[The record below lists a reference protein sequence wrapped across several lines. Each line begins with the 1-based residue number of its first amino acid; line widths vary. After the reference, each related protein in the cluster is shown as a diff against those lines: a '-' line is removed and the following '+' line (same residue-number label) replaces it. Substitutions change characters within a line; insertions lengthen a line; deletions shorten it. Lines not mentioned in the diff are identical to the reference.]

1 MVAGSRKK
9 QAHLVSAGNTTNTG
23 ETLQSHQSK
32 RKQSL
37 SVDQAIASVGDFGLA
52 QKLQI
57 LLCVLTHAI
66 AALITILV
74 VYSSNYVGDLNHIV
88 RCVGEDTKAC
98 EDALSDSHHKH
109 NKFCEIP
116 RSRWEYKEYSTLVT
130 DFDLVCGK
138 EWLVYLAMT
147 IYFVGAAAG
156 TFAWVALADRNQ
168 RRTILNLGRTLAG
181 IFSILVA
188 TAPVMWLLLIF
199 RLFLGVSVSLMT
211 ISGFVLS
218 YDITGTPW
226 RPYCGIF
233 LQGGFSFGAAVGTFL
248 AWLLPRWRWLCFT
261 TGLLPIILTFTTWMF
276 MIESPQWLLEQGRKG
291 EATSAIASIAFGN
304 HSRPP
309 DSPLADPV
317 QILSNPRRRVI
328 DMLKNARLFR
338 RTFFQGVV
346 WVSIMVTYYSVMIM
360 YDLLTINAKDTGME
374 LGFTGSL
381 YEMAGIAAAA
391 VVIDRVGRK
400 PAAIMGLVECGAA
413 LFVASLYDGT
423 TRQACVVASRFG
435 IAAAIVSVLVLSW
448 ELFPTIVSYSGIAV
462 LNTLSSVAVVAT
474 PWVGFSA
481 YKLESALVP
490 FTICGSLCLGS
501 AVIVTSMFP
510 ETISRKIHATIQ
522 EEEQYESSSR
532 SPGSTSTEIER
543 EMMVPVIHISQNVV

>member
-1 MVAGSRKK
+1 MNASRKK
-9 QAHLVSAGNTTNTG
+9 QSGPAVPVTKSTPTSIVH
-23 ETLQSHQSK
+23 

-37 SVDQAIASVGDFGLA
+37 SVDQAISSVGDFGLA
-52 QKLQI
+52 QKFQI

-74 VYSSNYVGDLNHIV
+74 VYSSSYVGDLENII
-88 RCVGEDTKAC
+88 RCTGDDTKGC
-98 EDALSDSHHKH
+98 EKALKETGRQRVA
-109 NKFCEIP
+109 FCEIP
-116 RSRWEYKEYSTLVT
+116 QDTWEYKKYTTLVSE
-130 DFDLVCGK
+130 FDLLCGK
-138 EWLVYLAMT
+138 EWLVYMAMT
-147 IYFVGAAAG
+147 TYFIGAATGVFLWA
-156 TFAWVALADRNQ
+156 VLADRNQ

-188 TAPVMWLLLIF
+188 TSPVMWLLLVF
-199 RLFLGVSVSLMT
+199 RLFLGMAVTLMT
-211 ISGFVLS
+211 MSAFVLS

-233 LQGGFSFGAAVGTFL
+233 LQGGFSFGVVAGTFI

-261 TGLLPIILTFTTWMF
+261 TGLLPIVLTFTTWMF

-317 QILSNPRRRVI
+317 HILSNPRRRVI
-328 DMLKNARLFR
+328 DMLKNGRLFK
-338 RTFFQGVV
+338 RTFFQGIV

-360 YDLLTINAKDTGME
+360 YDLVTLGSKNTAME

-381 YEMAGIAAAA
+381 YEIAGIAAAA
-391 VVIDRVGRK
+391 VVIDKIGRK
-400 PAAIMGLVECGAA
+400 PAAIIGLVECGAA
-413 LFVASLYDGT
+413 LFVASLCGGT

-435 IAAAIVSVLVLSW
+435 ITASIVSVLVLSW
-448 ELFPTIVSYSGIAV
+448 ELFPTIVVYSGIGV
-462 LNTLSSVAVVAT
+462 LNALSSIAVIAT
-474 PWVGFSA
+474 PWVGYSA
-481 YKLESALVP
+481 YKLDSPLVP

-510 ETISRKIHATIQ
+510 ETIARTIHATIQ
-522 EEEQYESSSR
+522 EEDLEESSSR
-532 SPGSTSTEIER
+532 PAGAGAAEAKKDQEPL
-543 EMMVPVIHISQNVV
+543 VPVIQFSSNAV

>member
-1 MVAGSRKK
+1 MMINATRKK
-9 QAHLVSAGNTTNTG
+9 QTPSTGLVTN
-23 ETLQSHQSK
+23 SVPAPVV

-52 QKLQI
+52 QKFQI

-74 VYSSNYVGDLNHIV
+74 VYSSSYVGDLENTV
-88 RCVGEDTKAC
+88 RCVGDDTKAC
-98 EDALSDSHHKH
+98 GKALKQTRNQRES
-109 NKFCEIP
+109 FCKLSKE
-116 RSRWEYKEYSTLVT
+116 SWEYTKYTTLVSE
-130 DFDLVCGK
+130 FDLLCGK
-138 EWLVYLAMT
+138 EWLVYMAMT
-147 IYFVGAAAG
+147 IYFIGTAVGVFLWAM
-156 TFAWVALADRNQ
+156 LADRNQ

-188 TAPVMWLLLIF
+188 TSPVMWLLLVF

-211 ISGFVLS
+211 ISSFVLS

-233 LQGGFSFGAAVGTFL
+233 LQGGFSFGAVVGTFL

-317 QILSNPRRRVI
+317 HVLSNPRRRVI
-328 DMLKNARLFR
+328 DMLKNARIFR
-338 RTFFQGVV
+338 RILFQGIV

-360 YDLLTINAKDTGME
+360 YDMVAVGSKSTGME

-381 YEMAGIAAAA
+381 YEIAGIAAAA
-391 VVIDRVGRK
+391 VVIDKIGRK
-400 PAAIMGLVECGAA
+400 PAVIFGLVECGAA
-413 LFVASLYDGT
+413 LFVASLYGGT
-423 TRQACVVASRFG
+423 TRQACIVASRFG
-435 IAAAIVSVLVLSW
+435 ISAAAVSILVLSW
-448 ELFPTIVSYSGIAV
+448 ELLPSIVVYSGIFL
-462 LNTLSSVAVVAT
+462 LNALSSMAVIAT
-474 PWVGFSA
+474 PWVGYSA
-481 YKLESALVP
+481 YKLESPLVP

-510 ETISRKIHATIQ
+510 ETISRTIHATIQ
-522 EEEQYESSSR
+522 EEDLEESSSR
-532 SPGSTSTEIER
+532 AAGSGSLEAKKDK
-543 EMMVPVIHISQNVV
+543 EMLIPVIQSPSNVV